1 MKLSSVLVALALS
14 LSVVGCS
21 SSGDESGGGGGAP
34 AGSSSGGDA
43 AAPASGDCTFV
54 TEADLASVASM
65 TTTRVARD
73 PMIGAGSTCN
83 GNFAVTVGGQPQM
96 VLLVERLTR
105 AEFDGPTSMMTS
117 TYPVVEQPADLG
129 AEAKLFLT
137 ASGDAGAKILWLAKG
152 DRGVQL
158 VTFFATDD
166 GQLLT
171 KAQLLE
177 LGKLVAPR
185 F

>member
-1 MKLSSVLVALALS
+1 MKLSTVLFAFALCLPVVA
-14 LSVVGCS
+14 CS
-21 SSGDESGGGGGAP
+21 EDEGGGGGGAP

-43 AAPASGDCTFV
+43 AAPTGGDCTFV

-65 TTTRVARD
+65 STTRVARD

-105 AEFDGPTSMMTS
+105 AEFDAPSSMMTS
-117 TYPVVEQPADLG
+117 AYPVVEQPAELG
-129 AEAKLFLT
+129 AEAKLFLP
-137 ASGDAGAKILWLAKG
+137 AGGDAGVKVLWLAKG
-152 DRGVQL
+152 DRAVQL

-166 GQLLT
+166 GQQLT

-177 LGKLVAPR
+177 FGKLAAPR